1 MIRNRTYGQH
11 FFHVFKQQVH
21 QLDFTEAYFICI
33 LLVTFLCPLFMLS
46 DLFDVLCL
54 LTPTASL
61 GAFLLAL
68 DLSLVLDSYP
78 KSKIQGNILFL
89 GFVQSNTNV

>member
-1 MIRNRTYGQH
+1 
-11 FFHVFKQQVH
+11 
-21 QLDFTEAYFICI
+21 
-33 LLVTFLCPLFMLS
+33 MLS